1 MPLAINATINVC
13 LYALLISGLLGNY
26 SVQAS
31 PYGYPITDSYAATII
46 GTPANYQAELPK
58 KIPLKVY
65 TLPPLEGRKIPEVFW
80 YQEGMKYS
88 LVYQDHAAPLL
99 FSIAGT
105 GAGYQSGKMQIIQ
118 KAFYQAGFHVVSLSS
133 PTHTNFEVNAST
145 SGIPGHL
152 PEDSADLYQV
162 MQRVSAQ
169 IREKVTVTDYH
180 LIGYSLGGAQAAFVA
195 RLDEQQMVFN
205 FKKVLMINPPLN
217 LYHSVTIL
225 DDMLEKNI
233 PGGLDN
239 FNSYYQAVMDRFSQE
254 YQEAD
259 EIKFNNEFLYRIYK
273 KDTPDQ
279 KVMAPLIGL
288 SFRISSTSMIFTA
301 DVMNDL
307 GYVVPKGSQLTTT
320 ESLTDY
326 GKVTTRLGF
335 SRYFDEIFYPHFK
348 KQDASLTREKLIF
361 AESLKSIEGYLK
373 TSTTIGMIHNA
384 DDLIMLP
391 GEVDYLQQLLG
402 DRARVYP
409 RGGHIGNLAYKDNVE
424 YMVRFFTE

>member
-1 MPLAINATINVC
+1 MKKISI
-13 LYALLISGLLGNY
+13 YALLISSLFGSY

-31 PYGYPITDSYAATII
+31 AYGYPITDSYAATII
-46 GTPANYQAELPK
+46 GTPAKYRAQLPG

-65 TLPPLEGRKIPEVFW
+65 TLPPIKGRKIPEVFW
-80 YQEGMKYS
+80 YQQGMKYS
-88 LVYQDHAAPLL
+88 LAYQDHAAPLI

-105 GAGYQSGKMQIIQ
+105 GAGYHSGKMQIIN

-162 MQRVSAQ
+162 MQRVSAR
-169 IREKVTVTDYH
+169 ISEKVEVTDYH

-195 RLDEQQMVFN
+195 KLDEQKKVFN

-225 DDMLEKNI
+225 DDMLENNI

-239 FNSYYQAVMDRFSQE
+239 FNTYYQAVMDRFSQE
-254 YQEAD
+254 YQKVD

-273 KDTPDQ
+273 EDTPGRKQ
-279 KVMAPLIGL
+279 LAPLIGL
-288 SFRISSTSMIFTA
+288 SFRISSTNMIFTA

-335 SRYFDEIFYPHFK
+335 SKYFDEIFYPHFK
-348 KQDASLTREKLIF
+348 KQDPSLTREKLIF

-373 TSTTIGMIHNA
+373 ASAKIGMIHNA
-384 DDLIMLP
+384 DDLIMKP

-402 DRARVYP
+402 DRAKVYP
-409 RGGHIGNLAYKDNVE
+409 YGGHCGNMDYKDNVQ

>member
-1 MPLAINATINVC
+1 MRKVSIYT
-13 LYALLISGLLGNY
+13 LLISGLLVNF
-26 SVQAS
+26 SIQADT
-31 PYGYPITDSYAATII
+31 YGYPITDSYAATII
-46 GTPANYQAELPK
+46 GTPAKYRAQLPEE
-58 KIPLKVY
+58 IPLKVF
-65 TLPPLEGRKIPEVFW
+65 TLPPIEGRKIPEVFW
-80 YQEGMKYS
+80 YQQGMKFS
-88 LVYQDHAAPLL
+88 LAYQDHAAPLI

-105 GAGYQSGKMQIIQ
+105 GAGYHSGKMQIIH

-145 SGIPGHL
+145 SGLPGHL

-162 MQRVSAQ
+162 MQRVSAR
-169 IREKVTVTDYH
+169 ISEKVEVTDYH

-195 RLDEQQMVFN
+195 RLDEQQKVFN

-239 FNSYYQAVMDRFSQE
+239 FNTYYQAVMDRFSQE

-273 KDTPDQ
+273 KDTPTQ
-279 KVMAPLIGL
+279 KQMAPLIGL

-335 SRYFDEIFYPHFK
+335 SKYFDEIFYPHFK
-348 KQDASLTREKLIF
+348 KQDPSLTREELIYT
-361 AESLKSIEGYLK
+361 ESLNSIEGFLRASSI
-373 TSTTIGMIHNA
+373 TGMIHNA
-384 DDLIMLP
+384 DDLIMRP
-391 GEVDYLQQLLG
+391 GEVDYLKQLLG
-402 DRARVYP
+402 DRAKIYP
-409 RGGHIGNLAYKDNVE
+409 YGGHCGNMDYKDNVE
-424 YMVRFFTE
+424 YMVRFFTEE